1 MADRDPAELNPL
13 NTDGGF
19 TPATAG
25 LSPMTAP
32 TAQCN
37 SKSYKLP
44 VEDLDFLLR
53 DEMRAVRFELE
64 YSKAELMLRDWG
76 VRSTV
81 IVFGSARIPS
91 PEQAKALRA
100 AAADLGRAIAR
111 LVAAFRPARLLAHD
125 PAGVAPEAEA
135 ADWPGLLAASEL
147 LILALPLAAAT
158 KWVLDAAALAR
169 LSAGT
174 RVVNVGRGSVV
185 DEAAL
190 IRALREKRILT
201 AALDVFADEP
211 QLPPE
216 LLRLPNVVL
225 TPHIGGLS
233 ERSIGAMTESATASV
248 LAALAGRPDRSVVAN
263 PAVLDAALGVTAGEA
278 RA

>member
-81 IVFGSARIPS
+81 IVFGSARVPS
-91 PEQAKALRA
+91 PEQAEEMRRA
-100 AAADLGRAIAR
+100 ARTAVEKKTVERRARQAAWY
-111 LVAAFRPARLLAHD
+111 
-125 PAGVAPEAEA
+125 E
-135 ADWPGLLAASEL
+135 
-147 LILALPLAAAT
+147 
-158 KWVLDAAALAR
+158 
-169 LSAGT
+169 
-174 RVVNVGRGSVV
+174 
-185 DEAAL
+185 
-190 IRALREKRILT
+190 
-201 AALDVFADEP
+201 
-211 QLPPE
+211 
-216 LLRLPNVVL
+216 
-225 TPHIGGLS
+225 
-233 ERSIGAMTESATASV
+233 
-248 LAALAGRPDRSVVAN
+248 
-263 PAVLDAALGVTAGEA
+263 EA
-278 RA
+278 RAFGRIVSLRGGALSVREGVRDNVVATGGGPGIMEAANRGASDVGAPSIGFNITLPMEQCEVREVLGLRDAIFTRFQAFSRAHREVE